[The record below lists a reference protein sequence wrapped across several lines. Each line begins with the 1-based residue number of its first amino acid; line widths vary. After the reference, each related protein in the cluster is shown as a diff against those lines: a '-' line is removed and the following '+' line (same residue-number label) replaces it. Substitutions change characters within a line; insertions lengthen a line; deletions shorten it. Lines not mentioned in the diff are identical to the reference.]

1 MYHRLTINEIMQRL
15 DALNEAERILAL
27 NGTSMEAAELYA
39 RMWPEEPIFE
49 FFLAEK
55 RRYAATG
62 QTR

>member
-1 MYHRLTINEIMQRL
+1 MYHRLTLDEIMQRL
-15 DALNEAERILAL
+15 GALSEAERILAL

-62 QTR
+62 QIR

>member
-1 MYHRLTINEIMQRL
+1 MFNRLTLDEIMQRL
-15 DALNEAERILAL
+15 EALSEAERILAL

-62 QTR
+62 QLR